1 MAEKFAGF
9 TGPQSLGKREAG
21 LQASGRVGEL
31 LLWVC
36 HGWGC
41 SAWEPGAQ
49 DCAWKA
55 TLSGGPQE
63 MRLGE
68 VMREQ
73 RERGCQHA
81 QEAWRAPCLSWEGSA
96 GSVRLLETAP
106 AGWGEAPWISS
117 PHAINCVPLQSL
129 PPASSLQHPLLRK
142 VNIVLL

>member
-36 HGWGC
+36 HGWGMLRMG
-41 SAWEPGAQ
+41 AWSTGLCLEGHTVRRTTGDEA
-49 DCAWKA
+49 
-55 TLSGGPQE
+55 
-63 MRLGE
+63 GE

-117 PHAINCVPLQSL
+117 PHTINCVPLQSL